1 MTTIHSIDLF
11 DGDVP
16 SFLTVN
22 ERTEQDSVVI
32 LRATVAEGRDIWLKP
47 KHPLLVVREDCC
59 LVKPGKTM
67 LLSRTASIQILLIA
81 IRPDADLHPP
91 CTPQARH
98 HRSGLGASRRR
109 LIIEHIEKHLDEEL
123 RLGNLAKLAN
133 LSRHH
138 FCRAFKVTFG
148 MPPGR
153 YITERRI
160 DRAKGL
166 LRDSR
171 RSITEIALD
180 LGFASHSHF
189 TDAFRKITGITPS
202 RYRHDHA

>member
-32 LRATVAEGRDIWLKP
+32 LHATVVEGRDIWLKP
-47 KHPLLVVREDCC
+47 KHPLLVVQEDCC

-67 LLSRTASIQILLIA
+67 LLSRTASIPILLIA
-81 IRPDADLHPP
+81 IRPGADLHPSYA
-91 CTPQARH
+91 PQARH

-109 LIIEHIEKHLDEEL
+109 LIVEHIETHLDEEL

-138 FCRAFKVTFG
+138 FCRAFKATFG
-148 MPPGR
+148 VPPGR

-160 DRAKGL
+160 DRAKTL

>member
-1 MTTIHSIDLF
+1 MLELLQS
-11 DGDVP
+11 
-16 SFLTVN
+16 
-22 ERTEQDSVVI
+22 R
-32 LRATVAEGRDIWLKP
+32 WLC
-47 KHPLLVVREDCC
+47 VR
-59 LVKPGKTM
+59 LK
-67 LLSRTASIQILLIA
+67 
-81 IRPDADLHPP
+81 
-91 CTPQARH
+91 ARC
-98 HRSGLGASRRR
+98 S
-109 LIIEHIEKHLDEEL
+109 
-123 RLGNLAKLAN
+123 N

-148 MPPGR
+148 KPPGR

-189 TDAFRKITGITPS
+189 TDAFRKIIGITPS